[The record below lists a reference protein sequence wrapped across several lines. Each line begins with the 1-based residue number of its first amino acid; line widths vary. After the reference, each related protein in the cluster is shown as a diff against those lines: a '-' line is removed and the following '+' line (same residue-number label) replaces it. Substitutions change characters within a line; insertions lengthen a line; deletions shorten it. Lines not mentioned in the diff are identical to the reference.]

1 MPHCPLLGNH
11 FFDET
16 SARFRASLM
25 DVKTLLFLLL
35 ALAAP
40 MSARAEKV
48 VAAGVVAE
56 RLVAEADGRMKATV
70 LIFLAHDCP
79 ISNALVPEMNR
90 LAEKYRAQGVAFFFV
105 YAERD
110 LADADA
116 ARHARDFALAA
127 PVTVDRTGALAT
139 RAGVKVTPEA
149 AVFLP
154 AGAVVYRGR
163 INDLFA
169 ALGQKRAEPTTHDL
183 RDALD
188 AVLAGKLPSAATTP
202 AIGCFISTKP

>member
-1 MPHCPLLGNH
+1 MPHSPAVGNH

-16 SARFRASLM
+16 SARFYASSM
-25 DVKTLLFLLL
+25 TVKPLLFLLL
-35 ALAAP
+35 AL
-40 MSARAEKV
+40 
-48 VAAGVVAE
+48 VAAGSVRAGEMVAAADVAGRLVVAKD
-56 RLVAEADGRMKATV
+56 RRVKATV

-90 LAEKYRAQGVAFFFV
+90 LATHFGPLGAAFYFV

-116 ARHARDFALAA
+116 ARHMREFALAA
-127 PVTVDRTGALAT
+127 PATVDRTGTLAA
-139 RAGVKVTPEA
+139 RAGAKVTPEA
-149 AVFLP
+149 AVFSR
-154 AGAVVYRGR
+154 AGEVLYRGR

-169 ALGQKRAEPTTHDL
+169 ALGQKRSEPTTHDL

-188 AVLAGKLPSAATTP
+188 AVLAGQAPPAATTP
-202 AIGCFISTKP
+202 AIGCSISTKP